1 VGVTTAERRSYLV
14 EAYRPGA
21 TADDVRQ
28 ASRRL
33 AAAASALA
41 LDGEPI
47 RFVSVTFVPVEESC
61 FFRFEGTSADLVAR
75 ACAVA
80 DVPPAR
86 IHAVLDLREER
97 CDS

>member
-1 VGVTTAERRSYLV
+1 MGVTTAERQSYLV
-14 EAYRPGA
+14 EAYRSG
-21 TADDVRQ
+21 TTTDDIRQ

-41 LDGEPI
+41 LDGEAI
-47 RFVSVTFVPVEESC
+47 RFVASTFVPAEESC

-80 DVPPAR
+80 DVPVAR

-97 CDS
+97 CDF